1 MATILIVDDEPYVR
15 EMLCAAMAR
24 EGHRTVTAVNGLQAL
39 QVLDEQ
45 GPFDAVITDYRM
57 PVVDGRELTRAI
69 LARKDPLP
77 VVMISGDPDVL
88 LFKEVFMALEKP
100 IDLKSL
106 GAAVDAALLYRT
118 SAAWGK
124 ASPT

>member
-1 MATILIVDDEPYVR
+1 MANILIVDDEPYVR
-15 EMLCAAMAR
+15 EMLCAALAR
-24 EGHRTVTAVNGLQAL
+24 EGHRTATAVNGLQAL
-39 QVLDEQ
+39 QVLEEQ
-45 GPFDAVITDYRM
+45 GPFDTVISDYRM
-57 PVVDGRELTRAI
+57 PILDGRQLTQSI
-69 LARKDPLP
+69 LSRKDAVP
-77 VVMISGDPDVL
+77 VILVSGDPDVL

-106 GAAVDAALLYRT
+106 IAAVDAAVLYHS